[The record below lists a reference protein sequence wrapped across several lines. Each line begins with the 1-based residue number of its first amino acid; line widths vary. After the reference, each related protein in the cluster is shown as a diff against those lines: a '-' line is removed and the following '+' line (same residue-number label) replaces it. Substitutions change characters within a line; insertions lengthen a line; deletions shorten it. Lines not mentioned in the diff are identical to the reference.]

1 MTAVSDGLIGTTA
14 GLNME
19 QAAQVHAYIDLLD
32 RDSRDVPDV
41 YRWTNPLPG
50 VALTVPV
57 ERYTTRAFH
66 DLEMDKVW
74 TKVWQMA
81 CRVEDILE
89 PGEYVKYDIAGIS
102 VLVVRQRDGSIKAHR
117 NVCLHRGRTLK
128 ESDGR
133 ADSFQCPFHGI
144 TWDLDG
150 SLKHMPCAWDFP
162 GVDGAWPLKS
172 VQVDTWGGFVFINLD
187 PGAAPL
193 ADFLGALPDHF
204 ERWPLEKRYKQVHVA
219 KVLRCNWKLA
229 QEAFME
235 SWHVVATH
243 AQLLPGIGDTI
254 SKYDAWGNFSRT
266 LTPNGIPSPHLDWM
280 PTEQEMMDALTDRN
294 LDDDVKVPVPEGVTA
309 RVALADGRRSHLEKD
324 LGADMAQR
332 LSDAEMCD
340 SMPYTLFPN
349 FHPWGSFNR
358 TCYRFRPYGNDP
370 GMSIMECMIL
380 SPYEGDTPPH
390 GAEVKWVETDTS
402 WTTVPELGLLARVFD
417 QDDANLPFVQKGLE
431 DGAIDEVTF
440 AEYQETKIRHFHMV
454 LEGLLA

>member
-1 MTAVSDGLIGTTA
+1 MTALSEGIIGTLA
-14 GLNME
+14 GLNAE
-19 QAAQVHAYIDLLD
+19 QAAQVDEYFNLLD
-32 RDSRDVPDV
+32 HDSRLVPDV

-57 ERYTTRAFH
+57 ERYTSREFH
-66 DLEMDKVW
+66 DLEVEKVW

-89 PGEYVKYDIAGIS
+89 PGQFVKYDIADIS

-128 ESDGR
+128 EQDGR

-150 SLKHMPCAWDFP
+150 TMKHQPCQWDFSHTEM
-162 GVDGAWPLKS
+162 DWTLRQ

-187 PGAAPL
+187 PEAAPL
-193 ADFLGALPDHF
+193 ADFLGTLPDHF

-219 KVLRCNWKLA
+219 KVLRCNWKVA

-266 LTPNGIPSPHLDWM
+266 LTPNGIPSPHLNWQ

-294 LDDDVKVPVPEGVTA
+294 LDDDVKVAVPEGVTA
-309 RVALADGRRSHLEKD
+309 RVALADGRRAHLVKD
-324 LGADMAQR
+324 LGPEADL

-349 FHPWGSFNR
+349 FHPWGSYNR

-380 SPYEGDTPPH
+380 SPYEGETPPP
-390 GAEVKWVETDTS
+390 GAEVRWVETDES

-417 QDDANLPFVQKGLE
+417 QDDANLPYVQKGLR
-431 DGAIDEVTF
+431 DGALTEVTF

-454 LEGLLA
+454 LEQMLS

>member
-1 MTAVSDGLIGTTA
+1 MTALSEGIIGTMA
-14 GLNME
+14 GLNAE
-19 QAAQVHAYIDLLD
+19 QAAQVEEYINLLD
-32 RDSRDVPDV
+32 HDSRLVPDV

-57 ERYTTRAFH
+57 ERYTSREFH
-66 DLEMDKVW
+66 DLEVEKVW

-89 PGEYVKYDIAGIS
+89 PGQFVKYDIADIS

-128 ESDGR
+128 EQDGR

-150 SLKHMPCAWDFP
+150 TLKHQPCQWDFSHTEM
-162 GVDGAWPLKS
+162 DWTLRQ

-187 PGAAPL
+187 PEAAPL
-193 ADFLGALPDHF
+193 ADFLGTLPEHF

-219 KVLRCNWKLA
+219 KVLRCNWKVA

-266 LTPNGIPSPHLDWM
+266 LTPNGIPSPHLNWQ

-294 LDDDVKVPVPEGVTA
+294 LDDDVKVAVPEGVTA
-309 RVALADGRRSHLEKD
+309 RVALADGRRAHLVTD
-324 LGADMAQR
+324 LGPEADL

-349 FHPWGSFNR
+349 FHPWGSYNR

-380 SPYEGDTPPH
+380 SPYEGETPPP
-390 GAEVKWVETDTS
+390 GAEVRWVETDES

-417 QDDANLPFVQKGLE
+417 QDDANLPYVQKGLR
-431 DGAIDEVTF
+431 DGALTEVTF

-454 LEGLLA
+454 LEQLLS

>member
-1 MTAVSDGLIGTTA
+1 MTALSEGIIGTMA
-14 GLNME
+14 GLNAE
-19 QAAQVHAYIDLLD
+19 QAAQVEEYINLLD
-32 RDSRDVPDV
+32 HDSRLVPDV

-57 ERYTTRAFH
+57 ERYTSREFH
-66 DLEMDKVW
+66 DLEVEKVW

-89 PGEYVKYDIAGIS
+89 PGQFVKYDIADIS

-128 ESDGR
+128 EQDGR

-150 SLKHMPCAWDFP
+150 TLKHQPCQWDFSHTEM
-162 GVDGAWPLKS
+162 DWTLRQ

-187 PGAAPL
+187 PEAAPL
-193 ADFLGALPDHF
+193 ADFLGTLPEHF

-219 KVLRCNWKLA
+219 KVLRCNWKVA

-243 AQLLPGIGDTI
+243 AQLLPGIGDAI

-266 LTPNGIPSPHLDWM
+266 LTPNGIPSPHLNWQ

-294 LDDDVKVPVPEGVTA
+294 LDDDVKVAVPEGVTA
-309 RVALADGRRSHLEKD
+309 RVALADGRRAHLVTD
-324 LGADMAQR
+324 LGPEADL

-349 FHPWGSFNR
+349 FHPWGSYNR

-380 SPYEGDTPPH
+380 SPYEGETPPP
-390 GAEVKWVETDTS
+390 GAEVRWVETDES

-417 QDDANLPFVQKGLE
+417 QDDANLPYVQKGLR
-431 DGAIDEVTF
+431 DGALTEVTF

-454 LEGLLA
+454 LEQLLS